1 MECVRIAMLV
11 AVAIVALRIRRI
23 RIARRYSKNRTMR
36 ALSVASMLKRVQ
48 RDL

>member
-1 MECVRIAMLV
+1 MEYVRIAMLV
-11 AVAIVALRIRRI
+11 AVTIVALFIRRA
-23 RIARRYSKNRTMR
+23 RIARRYSKSKTIR